1 MHRAAVPFHNLWL
14 FHSHSWMYHSFIH
27 YGPKGP
33 KAELYC
39 SFIAWCKHQYIHSL
53 VHSLRKLHSF
63 TKESF
68 IPCLMFQRQYIH
80 YNQEKLRQREDT
92 SLSLVLLLKT
102 SSIHLSSLYLIA
114 LDYAT
119 TNVTE
124 IRSCFFE
131 AQEIYS
137 LAPYHIAA
145 SFITQASFIHCN
157 VSFIHSTIV
166 FDNKASFIHSSFWGL
181 LYKV

>member
-102 SSIHLSSLYLIA
+102 SSIHLSSLILSYDKRYRDKEL
-114 LDYAT
+114 LL
-119 TNVTE
+119 
-124 IRSCFFE
+124 RSTRDILFS
-131 AQEIYS
+131 S
-137 LAPYHIAA
+137 LSHCC
-145 SFITQASFIHCN
+145 FIHCMN
-157 VSFIHSTIV
+157 SLQCFVHSFHYC
-166 FDNKASFIHSSFWGL
+166 L
-181 LYKV
+181 RQ